1 MNKQTILPIFASVCM
16 AGILSACGGGGS
28 GYSTPTAVTP
38 PPPIASGSPTI
49 SGTVTGFGSLIVDGK
64 RIDNHAVAAGKE
76 HEDGA
81 VVTVELKLG
90 QHVDVQHDGNL
101 VAKQIRVISEVEG
114 RVEKIDLAAFSLTV
128 LGQSIFINTDATLG
142 PVTVFGAPYT
152 KLADVKLDDVVEV
165 HALIKTD
172 AAGKSTMQATRI
184 EQEEAG
190 EAYNRVHGI
199 IAELSTTAHT
209 FKLGALF
216 IDYTDAK
223 LLPSGAV
230 LANGLEVHVSVPLGT
245 VSGTSAI
252 KAKVIKLSDRKG
264 ESEGKEA
271 ELGGPIAALD
281 AGSKSFNINGIKVD
295 ASSATFNQTGKSFSD
310 LKNGTYVVIKGS
322 YGSDKTLKAKTIVIR
337 GVDEEKDREV
347 ELHGTILDFIS
358 SANFTLRGVS
368 VDASHA
374 ILDPV
379 SCAGVTQLANNMQI
393 EIRGSLTAA
402 GKVTAS
408 SVKCEKESDHDVV
421 VGRPGTVSNVDASAK
436 TFSLKT
442 ERETIKVQWGTA
454 TTFIHLDAA
463 SLDGKK
469 VVVEGTVTAGILS
482 AEKIVLAQK

>member
-1 MNKQTILPIFASVCM
+1 MFKFTALSFLAAVCV
-16 AGILSACGGGGS
+16 AGMLSACGGGG
-28 GYSTPTAVTP
+28 GYSSPAVYTP
-38 PPPIASGSPTI
+38 PPPTALGNATI

-76 HEDGA
+76 HEDGT
-81 VVTVELKLG
+81 VVAVELKLG

-114 RVEKIDLAAFSLTV
+114 RVEKIDLVAGSLTV

-152 KLADVKLDDVVEV
+152 KLADVKLDDVVEI

-199 IAELSTTAHT
+199 ISEISTTAHT
-209 FKLGALF
+209 FKLGALL

-223 LLPSGAV
+223 LLPAGAV
-230 LANGLEVHVSVPLGT
+230 LANGVEVHVSVPLGT
-245 VSGTSAI
+245 VSTGTAI

-281 AGSKSFNINGIKVD
+281 AGSKSFSINGIKVD
-295 ASSATFNQTGKSFSD
+295 ASSAIFNQMGKSFAN

-322 YGSDKTLKAKTIVIR
+322 YGIDKTLKARTIVIR
-337 GVDEEKDREV
+337 GADDEKDHEV
-347 ELHGTILDFIS
+347 ELHGTILDFVS
-358 SANFTLRGVS
+358 NANFTLRGVS
-368 VDASHA
+368 VDASGA
-374 ILDPV
+374 IFDPM
-379 SCAGVTQLANNMQI
+379 SCVGIVQLANNMQI

-402 GKVTAS
+402 GKVMAR
-408 SVKCEKESDHDVV
+408 SVKCEKESDNNAV
-421 VGRPGTVSNVDASAK
+421 VGRQGTVSNVDASAK

-442 ERETIKVQWGTA
+442 ERETFKVQWSAT
-454 TTFIHLDAA
+454 TTFIRLEAS

-469 VVVEGTVTAGILS
+469 VVVEGTMSAGILS

>member
-1 MNKQTILPIFASVCM
+1 MRKSTILSFLATVSVV
-16 AGILSACGGGGS
+16 GILSACGGGG
-28 GYSTPTAVTP
+28 GYSSPAVYTP
-38 PPPIASGSPTI
+38 PPPTASGNATI

-64 RIDNHAVAAGKE
+64 RIDNHAVAAGKD
-76 HEDGA
+76 HEDGSI
-81 VVTVELKLG
+81 VTVELKLG

-114 RVEKIDLAAFSLTV
+114 RVEKIDLAAGSLTV
-128 LGQSIFINTDATLG
+128 LGQSIFVNTNATLG
-142 PVTVFGAPYT
+142 PVTVFGMPYT

-199 IAELSTTAHT
+199 IAELSTSTHT
-209 FKLGALF
+209 FKLGDLL
-216 IDYTDAK
+216 IDYADAK
-223 LLPSGAV
+223 LLPTGAV

-281 AGSKSFNINGIKVD
+281 GGSKSFTINGIKVD
-295 ASSATFNQTGKSFSD
+295 ASSATFNQPGKSFAD

-337 GVDEEKDREV
+337 GVDDEKDHEV

-358 SANFTLRGVS
+358 NANFTLRGVS
-368 VDASHA
+368 VDASSA
-374 ILDPV
+374 IFDPI
-379 SCAGVTQLANNMQI
+379 SCVGIIQLANNMQI
-393 EIRGSLTAA
+393 EIRGSLTAV
-402 GKVTAS
+402 GKVKAS
-408 SVKCEKESDHDVV
+408 SVKCEKESDHGAVL
-421 VGRPGTVSNVDASAK
+421 GRLGTISKVDATAK
-436 TFSLKT
+436 TFSLTT
-442 ERETIKVQWGTA
+442 EKETITVQWSAT
-454 TTFIHLDAA
+454 TTFIHVEAS

-469 VVVEGTVTAGILS
+469 VVVEGTVSAGILS
-482 AEKIVLAQK
+482 AEKIILAQK

>member
-1 MNKQTILPIFASVCM
+1 MSKQSTLSMLATVCV

-28 GYSTPTAVTP
+28 SYTTPVATTP
-38 PPPIASGSPTI
+38 PAASGNATI

-76 HEDGA
+76 HEDGT

-90 QHVDVQHDGNL
+90 QHVEVQHDGNL
-101 VAKQIRVISEVEG
+101 VAKQIRVNSEVEG
-114 RVEKIDLAAFSLTV
+114 VVEKLDLVAGSLTV

-142 PVTVFGAPYT
+142 PVTVFAAPYT
-152 KLADVKLDDVVEV
+152 KLADVKLNDVVEI

-184 EQEEAG
+184 AQEEAG
-190 EAYNRVHGI
+190 EAYNRVHGVI
-199 IAELSTTAHT
+199 TELSSSAHT
-209 FKLGALF
+209 FKLGDLL
-216 IDYTDAK
+216 IDYADAQ
-223 LLPSGAV
+223 LLPAGAV

-245 VSGTSAI
+245 VSTGAAI

-264 ESEGKEA
+264 ENEGKEA

-281 AGSKSFNINGIKVD
+281 AGNKSFTINGIKVD
-295 ASSATFNQTGKSFSD
+295 ASSALFNQAGKGFAD

-322 YGSDKTLKAKTIVIR
+322 YGSDKTLKASTIVIR
-337 GVDEEKDREV
+337 GIGEEKDHEV

-358 SANFTLRGVS
+358 NANFTLRGVT
-368 VDASHA
+368 VDASSA
-374 ILDPV
+374 MLDPV

-393 EIRGSLTAA
+393 EVRGSLTAV
-402 GKVTAS
+402 GMVKAS
-408 SVKCEKESDHDVV
+408 SIKCEKESDHGAV
-421 VGRPGTVSNVDASAK
+421 VGRPGTASKVDTSAK

-442 ERETIKVQWGTA
+442 ERETITVQWSAT
-454 TTFIHLDAA
+454 TTFIRIDAA
-463 SLDGKK
+463 SLEGKK

-482 AEKIVLAQK
+482 AEKIILAQK